1 MRMMTA
7 KMIIPESLPGNG
19 KGRQG
24 VVEEGVLEVVDIR
37 GDAVVGGGG
46 VGVVGVGV
54 VGLEVGVELLKG
66 FEVRGRCSGGTRRR
80 HLS

>member
-7 KMIIPESLPGNG
+7 KMIILESLPGNG

-37 GDAVVGGGG
+37 GDAVVGG
-46 VGVVGVGV
+46 VVVVGVGV
-54 VGLEVGVELLKG
+54 VGLEVRVELLKG